1 MGLMPDEKGIDM
13 NCASCGELRLD
24 AGLIACPVC
33 GDEET
38 VCFECIP
45 KYDDHR
51 IDPEMARHCTYCQEA
66 MDDD

>member
-1 MGLMPDEKGIDM
+1 MGLMRDEAGIDL

-24 AGLIACPVC
+24 AKPMYCPVC
-33 GDEET
+33 GEPET

-45 KYDDHR
+45 KDDERR
-51 IDPEMARHCTYCQEA
+51 IDREDSRHCTYCQEA